1 MIKPKIA
8 LLYGGYSKE
17 EEISQRSAD
26 CIALSLDKSK
36 YDTYRILITENEWL
50 FMDGDHK
57 TPVDKNDFS
66 FVTKQK
72 EKITPDIAYIMIH
85 GTPGED
91 GLLQGYFDMLKIP
104 YTTCNAFVSAL
115 TFNKAAT
122 KHYIEKHGYIT
133 APARLFR
140 KNEICNPDELVN
152 KLGLPMFIKPNNG
165 GSSFGVTK
173 VKTKEDII
181 PAIEKAFMEDHEVIA
196 ESFINGMELT
206 CGVLQAFGKKIVF
219 SATEIVPKKE
229 SQKEFFDY
237 EAKYKGLADEI
248 TPARISD
255 ELMAEVQETSSKIY
269 DLLGCSGVVR
279 VDYLHSQGRLY
290 FMEINT
296 IPGMSQASIIPQQAQ
311 YYGMT
316 VSELNDLLIQDKLKS

>member
-17 EEISQRSAD
+17 EEISQGSAD
-26 CIALSLDKSK
+26 CVELSLDKSK
-36 YDTYRILITENEWL
+36 YDTYRILITEKEWVYIA
-50 FMDGDHK
+50 GTYK
-57 TPVDKNDFS
+57 SPIDKNDFS
-66 FVTKQK
+66 FITKQK

-122 KHYIEKHGYIT
+122 KHYVEKHGFIT

-140 KNEICNPDELVN
+140 KNEECNPEELVN

-173 VKTKEDII
+173 VKTKEDIL
-181 PAIEKAFMEDHEVIA
+181 PALEKAFMEDHEVIA

-206 CGVLQAFGKKIVF
+206 CGVMEACGRKIVF

-229 SQKEFFDY
+229 SLKEFFDY

-269 DLLGCSGVVR
+269 DLLGCNGVVR

-296 IPGMSQASIIPQQAQ
+296 IPGMSQASIIPQQAR
-311 YYGMT
+311 YYGM
-316 VSELNDLLIQDKLKS
+316 SLNELNDLIIKDRLKS

>member
-17 EEISQRSAD
+17 EEISQGSAK
-26 CIALSLDKSK
+26 CIESTIDKTK
-36 YDTYRILITENEWL
+36 YDVYRILITKEAWLYIEGENIA
-50 FMDGDHK
+50 H
-57 TPVDKNDFS
+57 VDKNDFS
-66 FVTKQK
+66 FFSKT
-72 EKITPDIAYIMIH
+72 EKIIPDLAYIMIH

-104 YTTCNAFVSAL
+104 YTTCNSFVSAL

-122 KHYIEKHGYIT
+122 KHYIEKHGYLT
-133 APARLFR
+133 APSKLFR
-140 KNEICNPDELVN
+140 KKETCNPDELIN

-173 VKTKEDII
+173 VKKAAEII
-181 PAIEKAFMEDHEVIA
+181 PALEKAFQEDHEVIA

-206 CGVLQAFGKKIVF
+206 CGVLEASGKRLVF
-219 SATEIVPKKE
+219 SATEIVPKSE
-229 SQKEFFDY
+229 LQKEFFDY

-248 TPARISD
+248 TPARISK
-255 ELMAEVQETSSKIY
+255 ELMTEVQETSSKIY
-269 DLLGCSGVVR
+269 DILGCNGVVR
-279 VDYLHSQGRLY
+279 IDYLYSQGRLY

-296 IPGMSQASIIPQQAQ
+296 VPGMSEASIIPQQATH
-311 YYGMT
+311 YGI
-316 VSELNDLLIQDKLKS
+316 SLKELNELLIQDKLKL